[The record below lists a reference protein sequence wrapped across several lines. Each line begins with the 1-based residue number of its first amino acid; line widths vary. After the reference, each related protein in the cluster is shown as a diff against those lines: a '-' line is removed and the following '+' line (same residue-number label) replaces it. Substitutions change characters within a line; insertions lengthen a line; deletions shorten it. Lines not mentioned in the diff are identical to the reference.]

1 MAPGGSGPEPR
12 HPRAVRL
19 SLRLGV
25 QEEPPAL
32 RVQPRSAADA
42 APSEGIHAVGP
53 VRPGGAAGLTGGLPP
68 PPTRARDAVTPR
80 WVAGN
85 LPCKHLWPRISEFT
99 GRKSPQKR
107 H

>member
-42 APSEGIHAVGP
+42 APSEEIHAASLGTCPRLRSAP
-53 VRPGGAAGLTGGLPP
+53 V
-68 PPTRARDAVTPR
+68 TR
-80 WVAGN
+80 
-85 LPCKHLWPRISEFT
+85 
-99 GRKSPQKR
+99 
-107 H
+107 

>member
-42 APSEGIHAVGP
+42 ARVRRSTRSAPLGQEGPPAS
-53 VRPGGAAGLTGGLPP
+53 PGACPRLQPAPA
-68 PPTRARDAVTPR
+68 TR
-80 WVAGN
+80 
-85 LPCKHLWPRISEFT
+85 
-99 GRKSPQKR
+99 
-107 H
+107 

>member
-42 APSEGIHAVGP
+42 APSEEIHAVGP
-53 VRPGGAAGLTGGLPP
+53 VRPGGAAGLARGLPP
-68 PPTRARDAVTPR
+68 PPTRARDAVTLR
-80 WVAGN
+80 RGTGN
-85 LPCKHLWPRISEFT
+85 LPCKHLWPRISEFA

-107 H
+107 R